1 MKRIALVAC
10 LLAAVAAPIPAREAA
25 KPPSRHVIEGVAPL
39 QGRDVMVKGITRAL
53 RVVYDPDLS
62 EDYLF
67 GLSGLAFSATVCAN
81 NCTCRDFREMYT
93 SIDATL
99 DALGVPYEFLE
110 GKDPA
115 IWEKMKAS
123 IAAGVPVTAWG
134 LFGDR
139 CDAAMVGYDEEKDL
153 AYGWGMKPDG
163 KEYMS
168 ASLSK
173 FTGGWM
179 SSYVLA
185 PAKKTDR
192 AALERTRLEHV
203 VRMAHRA
210 SLEGG

>member
-1 MKRIALVAC
+1 MRRVLIVF
-10 LLAAVAAPIPAREAA
+10 LLGAFFVPVSATGEEKA
-25 KPPSRHVIEGVAPL
+25 PPSRHVIEGVAPM
-39 QGRDVMVKGITRAL
+39 QGRDAMVKGITRAL
-53 RVVYDPDLS
+53 RVVLDPELS

-93 SIDATL
+93 GINSTL

-115 IWEKMKAS
+115 IWQRMKAS
-123 IAAGVPVTAWG
+123 IAAGIPVTAWG
-134 LFGDR
+134 LYSDGGD
-139 CDAAMVGYDEEKDL
+139 AVMVGYDEEKDL
-153 AYGWGMKPDG
+153 AFGWGMKPGG

-179 SSYVLA
+179 SSYALK
-185 PAKKTDR
+185 PAKKMDR
-192 AALERTRLEHV
+192 KALERERLVHV

-210 SLEGG
+210 PLEGG